1 MYGSL
6 GKILVLTIIVVPLML
21 YCLCS
26 GFAFSLAA
34 LCLGVRMKPVIGKH
48 NLICFLGINFCI
60 FLWIALIL
68 PFFNISVS
76 ANNLEDFPMLL
87 LFLFLLGFTPAAAL
101 PSLILYGPGKHA
113 WRGKH

>member
-1 MYGSL
+1 ML
-6 GKILVLTIIVVPLML
+6 AIIVVPLMF

-26 GFAFSLAA
+26 GFAFSLVT
-34 LCLGVRMKPVIGKH
+34 LYLGVRKRAVIGKS
-48 NLICFLGINFCI
+48 NFICFSGIVLCI

-76 ANNLEDFPMLL
+76 ANNLEDFPRLL

-101 PSLILYGPGKHA
+101 PSLILYGPGEHA
-113 WRGKH
+113 WRRKH

>member
-1 MYGSL
+1 ML
-6 GKILVLTIIVVPLML
+6 AIIVVPLMF

-26 GFAFSLAA
+26 GFAFSLVT
-34 LCLGVRMKPVIGKH
+34 LYLGVRKRAVIGKS
-48 NLICFLGINFCI
+48 NFICIFGISLCV

-76 ANNLEDFPMLL
+76 ANNLEDLPRLL

-101 PSLILYGPGKHA
+101 PSLILYGPGEHA
-113 WRGKH
+113 WRRKH